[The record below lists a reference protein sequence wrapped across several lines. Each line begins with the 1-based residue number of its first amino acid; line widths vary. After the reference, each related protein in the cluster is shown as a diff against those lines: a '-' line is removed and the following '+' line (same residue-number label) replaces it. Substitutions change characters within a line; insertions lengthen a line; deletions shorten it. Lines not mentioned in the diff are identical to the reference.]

1 MVKLL
6 DDGSFMIPGEERAH
20 DSLDALVTFYQQQ
33 PLRPHGDL
41 LMQSCRQVRIGTPKG
56 QALQTLLLPH
66 APSASGDPIILAVLV
81 PLGPRPSWS
90 LFPESPGWFFFTGI
104 HVPGITLA
112 DLPE

>member
-6 DDGSFMIPGEERAH
+6 DDGSFTIPGEERVH

-41 LMQSCRQVRIGTPKG
+41 LMQSCPQVRIGTPQG
-56 QALQTLLLPH
+56 PSPPNSCSCMPPLPLEIPSFLQ
-66 APSASGDPIILAVLV
+66 
-81 PLGPRPSWS
+81 S
-90 LFPESPGWFFFTGI
+90 LFPWGPAPPGPCSLGPQAGFFTGI
-104 HVPGITLA
+104 HVPGITLS